1 VSFFDATQQGFSA
14 GSPPPPPPMPPP
26 RPPEA
31 PQIPLPQAAPPGV
44 GQSPPPLP
52 QAAPAA
58 GRVPV
63 PLPQAAPPGAGQS
76 VPLPQERPPQGIEKL
91 MAARQQQMTE
101 LQNPHV
107 RDWLIAYTKAEVG
120 SQGKQAQTAFME
132 SVLNR
137 AAARGTS
144 IQTQLAGRYYP
155 AITHMR
161 ANEPITRA
169 DRDNYAPILAG
180 LGTSN
185 ISHFSTGN
193 ASGSVGFNKGGPET
207 SFGGE
212 RFAIEGP
219 DMKWATA
226 MGYAPTAVA
235 GE

>member
-1 VSFFDATQQGFSA
+1 MPTQTPSGLGQ
-14 GSPPPPPPMPPP
+14 
-26 RPPEA
+26 
-31 PQIPLPQAAPPGV
+31 LAAV
-44 GQSPPPLP
+44 
-52 QAAPAA
+52 
-58 GRVPV
+58 
-63 PLPQAAPPGAGQS
+63 
-76 VPLPQERPPQGIEKL
+76 
-91 MAARQQQMTE
+91 RQNQMTE

-107 RDWLIAYTKAEVG
+107 RDWLMAYTKAEVG
-120 SQGKQAQTAFME
+120 SQGKEAQTAFME

-155 AITHMR
+155 AVTHMR
-161 ANEPITRA
+161 ANEPLTRA
-169 DRDNYAPILAG
+169 DRANYAPILAA
-180 LGTSN
+180 LPTSN
-185 ISHFSTGN
+185 ISNFSTGN
-193 ASGSVGFNKGGPET
+193 ASGKVGFNKGGPET

>member
-1 VSFFDATQQGFSA
+1 MSFTGFQQPDFT
-14 GSPPPPPPMPPP
+14 PPPPMAPAAPPTP
-26 RPPEA
+26 PQVPLPPVRPPE
-31 PQIPLPQAAPPGV
+31 PITPLPTARPAELTYATPM
-44 GQSPPPLP
+44 P
-52 QAAPAA
+52 QA
-58 GRVPV
+58 R
-63 PLPQAAPPGAGQS
+63 PQEA
-76 VPLPQERPPQGIEKL
+76 VPLPQERPSMPTQTPSGL
-91 MAARQQQMTE
+91 GQLAAVRQNQMTE

-107 RDWLIAYTKAEVG
+107 RDWLMAYTKAEVG
-120 SQGKQAQTAFME
+120 GQGKEAQTAFME

-155 AITHMR
+155 AVTHMR
-161 ANEPITRA
+161 ASEPLTRA
-169 DRDNYAPILAG
+169 DRANYAPILAA
-180 LGTSN
+180 LPTSN
-185 ISHFSTGN
+185 ISNFSTGN
-193 ASGSVGFNKGGPET
+193 ASGKVGFNKGGPES